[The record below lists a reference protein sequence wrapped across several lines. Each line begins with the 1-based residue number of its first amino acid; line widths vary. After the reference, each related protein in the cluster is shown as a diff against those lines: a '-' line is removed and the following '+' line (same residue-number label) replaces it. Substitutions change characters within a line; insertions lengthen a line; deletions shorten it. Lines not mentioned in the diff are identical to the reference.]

1 MTIADIIEL
10 ENNRKS
16 PDYFGRIH
24 FIKEGNFYRAHDIS
38 AWLITMMPF
47 SEAIKNVSIIAKK
60 LKDGYIDAFIG
71 FPLTSLDKY
80 IPNDGSVT
88 FVPISDIQI
97 DVIIVPTDD
106 ILAASFDEIRKAVD
120 EWKLTL
126 PIKAEKSN
134 RREDR
139 EITEQR
145 PRITRITDIINHVLA
160 FPLEDRSPMD
170 AYNFLRDLR
179 RDIVAIFYQ
188 IKSGMVQNDVHRSSV
203 LRHS

>member
-16 PDYFGRIH
+16 PDTFGRIH

-38 AWLITMMPF
+38 AWLITTMPF

-88 FVPISDIQI
+88 FVPINDMQI
-97 DVIIVPTDD
+97 DVVIVPTDD
-106 ILAASFDEIRKAVD
+106 ILSASFDEIRKAVD

-179 RDIVAIFYQ
+179 RDIVAIF
-188 IKSGMVQNDVHRSSV
+188 
-203 LRHS
+203 

>member
-1 MTIADIIEL
+1 M
-10 ENNRKS
+10 
-16 PDYFGRIH
+16 
-24 FIKEGNFYRAHDIS
+24 
-38 AWLITMMPF
+38 
-47 SEAIKNVSIIAKK
+47 
-60 LKDGYIDAFIG
+60 
-71 FPLTSLDKY
+71 
-80 IPNDGSVT
+80 
-88 FVPISDIQI
+88 
-97 DVIIVPTDD
+97 PTDD
-106 ILAASFDEIRKAVD
+106 ILSASFDEIRKAVD

-179 RDIVAIFYQ
+179 RDIVAIF
-188 IKSGMVQNDVHRSSV
+188 
-203 LRHS
+203 

>member
-1 MTIADIIEL
+1 MTISEIQQL
-10 ENNRKS
+10 ENSRKS
-16 PDYFGRIH
+16 PDTFGRIH

-97 DVIIVPTDD
+97 DVVIVPTDD

-126 PIKAEKSN
+126 PIKTDKSN

-160 FPLEDRSPMD
+160 FPLEDR
-170 AYNFLRDLR
+170 
-179 RDIVAIFYQ
+179 
-188 IKSGMVQNDVHRSSV
+188 GMGLTMPNLCST
-203 LRHS
+203 